1 LFILDGLNKMIQSGV
16 SHNKLVD
23 LGFTVGNSTKVI
35 NLQYV
40 DDTFLFFKIDVRMVK
55 NLKWLFITFEGI
67 SGLKVNFTKSELIL
81 LNLTSTQSFYFA

>member
-1 LFILDGLNKMIQSGV
+1 
-16 SHNKLVD
+16 
-23 LGFTVGNSTKVI
+23 
-35 NLQYV
+35 LQYTN
-40 DDTFLFFKIDVRMVK
+40 DTLLFVKADVRMME